1 MNTKESYPI
10 LKIPQT
16 IKIIATEI
24 PNFRKPL
31 EPEKPILKNASE
43 PTSPIPLGS
52 FKAFLVTLLITV
64 FCGVFVCFTMPI
76 VEACQSSC
84 QSFLAWITYP
94 IMCISIISGLVAFSN
109 FTGMFKMNKTS
120 DQYAYELN
128 KYKSDVKENN
138 NIFEKEL
145 LLYNSEKIPKYQR
158 DIEDYSKKQKLLYD
172 KQYINDYRYD
182 KLLKLAD
189 IRIFKNTPIC
199 NDNNLA
205 INCFSQRL
213 SSILHQFNQEI
224 AIIEN
229 ISIKDFVPNF
239 LIHVKRLGIYIVIAI
254 DEPYNEK
261 DGEPKHFINSFES
274 NDRHVDDFIVKQNFV
289 LVRFAEIQIFRSITE
304 CLTFVQRL
312 IRNFLN
318 LNFNADVTRLYNGI
332 VINQWTKEEAYRLA
346 YEKFRD
352 KYLPPNYKNK
362 TLENNITTLEK
373 SMCVNYNIF
382 QCKPLTD
389 EEIYNLTMDEDCADS
404 LINKHEQ
411 SDENTVIDIDGNI
424 YKTICIGNQTW
435 MAENL
440 KVRRY
445 RNGDLIP
452 SIQDNREWC
461 NLKIGAWCNYD
472 NQQLYESQYG
482 KLYNWFALDDNR
494 ILAPEGW
501 HVPSYSEWETLIV
514 NLGGTKSSR
523 EVLRDSNVHSWGNPT
538 NGDTD
543 AIAIRTIYGG
553 YRSAEGGFCKNKQSD
568 YWWSNLGIS
577 AVNWGISEHLGTN
590 YAFQH
595 FETKLGGYS
604 VRCVMD

>member
-31 EPEKPILKNASE
+31 EPEKPILKIASE
-43 PTSPIPLGS
+43 PTSPILLGS
-52 FKAFLVTLLITV
+52 FKAFLVTLLITF
-64 FCGVFVCFTMPI
+64 FCGVFVYFIIPI
-76 VEACQSSC
+76 IETAQSSG

-109 FTGMFKMNKTS
+109 FTGMFKKNKTG

-145 LLYNSEKIPKYQR
+145 LLYNSEKIPRYQR
-158 DIEDYSKKQKLLYD
+158 DIEDYSEKQKLLYD
-172 KQYINDYRYD
+172 KHYINDYRYN
-182 KLLKLAD
+182 KLSKLVD
-189 IRIFKNTPIC
+189 MRIFKNTPIC
-199 NDNNLA
+199 NDNNLS
-205 INCFSQRL
+205 INYFSQRL
-213 SSILHQFNQEI
+213 SSVLQQFNQEI
-224 AIIEN
+224 TIIEN
-229 ISIKDFVPNF
+229 ISIKDFIPDF
-239 LIHVKRLGIYIVIAI
+239 LIHVKRLGVYIVIAI

-289 LVRFAEIQIFRSITE
+289 LVRFAEIQMFKSISE
-304 CLTFVQRL
+304 CLTFVQKL

-332 VINQWTKEEAYRLA
+332 VINQWTKEEAYKLA

-352 KYLPPNYKNK
+352 KYLPPDYKNK
-362 TLENNITTLEK
+362 ILEESK
-373 SMCVNYNIF
+373 RVNYNMSK
-382 QCKPLTD
+382 CKLLTD
-389 EEIYNLTMDEDCADS
+389 EEIYNLTWNEDCADS

-411 SDENTVIDIDGNI
+411 GDENTVIDIDGNI
-424 YKTICIGNQTW
+424 YKTVRIGNQTW

-452 SIQDNREWC
+452 NIQDNKAWC

-472 NQQLYESQYG
+472 NQQFYESQYG

-501 HVPSYSEWETLIV
+501 HIPSYSEWETLIV
-514 NLGGTKSSR
+514 NLGGIKSSR

-543 AIAIRTIYGG
+543 AISIRTIYGG
-553 YRSAEGGFCKNKQSD
+553 SRSAEGVFYKNKQSD
-568 YWWSNLGIS
+568 YWWSYLGIS
-577 AVNWGISEHLGTN
+577 AVNWGISENLGTS
-590 YAFQH
+590 YAFQY